1 MPRSSFLQR
10 LLSFAILLPLLDVVI
25 WAALALTPAVLL
37 FIQSHDTSIGPKDA
51 VSVDYSFDVQR
62 DDSYTIPLTEKK
74 VSRSRT
80 IGTVA
85 LPATIVETVISS
97 PSMLASSWHAA
108 DFYLDSFR
116 SLTYPLYCIPAWW
129 FVGTGVDGLFGKRKI
144 GLPSRLAGTVLT
156 IVLITIVIGLR
167 SAPHGSDPN
176 GQFNWIMR
184 ALGIWILMFT
194 VFPTVWLKQAL
205 MPRLT
210 EILRKRTAE

>member
-1 MPRSSFLQR
+1 MPRSSFTQR
-10 LLSFAILLPLLDVVI
+10 LVSFATFLPLLDLVI
-25 WAALALTPAVLL
+25 WAPLALTPAVLL

-51 VSVDYSFDVQR
+51 VSVDYSFDVHR
-62 DDSYTIPLTEKK
+62 DDVYTIPLTEKK
-74 VSRSRT
+74 VSRSHT

-116 SLTYPLYCIPAWW
+116 SLTYPIYCLPAWW

-144 GLPSRLAGTVLT
+144 GLPARLAGTVLT

-167 SAPHGSDPN
+167 SASHGNDPHGE
-176 GQFNWIMR
+176 FNWIMR
-184 ALGIWILMFT
+184 ALGIWILMFM
-194 VFPTVWLKQAL
+194 VFPAVWLKQAL